1 MLLDEQAVQKEFAG
15 IKGEQ
20 KVLEQRVAALERV
33 AEREGQ
39 QIMALDGERDKIG
52 GSATWVK
59 RTITGAIVTAICTG
73 VIGGAIA
80 IMYNLLQ
87 K

>member
-1 MLLDEQAVQKEFAG
+1 MTLNEKLNKIDENT
-15 IKGEQ
+15 
-20 KVLEQRVAALERV
+20 
-33 AEREGQ
+33 
-39 QIMALDGERDKIG
+39 
-52 GSATWVK
+52 TWIK

>member
-1 MLLDEQAVQKEFAG
+1 M
-15 IKGEQ
+15 KGEQ

-33 AEREGQ
+33 SDRQDQ
-39 QIMALDGERDKIG
+39 QIMTLNEKLNKIDENT
-52 GSATWVK
+52 TWIK